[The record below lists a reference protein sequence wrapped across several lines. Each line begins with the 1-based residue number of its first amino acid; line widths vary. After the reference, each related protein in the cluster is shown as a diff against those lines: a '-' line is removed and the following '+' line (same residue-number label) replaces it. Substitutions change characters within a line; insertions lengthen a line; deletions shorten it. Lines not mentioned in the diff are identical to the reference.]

1 MTFDLFENQ
10 ELPPLGKEHLAPGAV
25 LLRAFAYADAALILE
40 QMALISARSPF
51 RHMTTPGGY
60 DMSVAMT
67 NCGNYGWVTDRR
79 GYRYTDRDPIT
90 QNCWPEMPNTFYQLA
105 INAAREGGFD
115 QFQPDVC
122 LINRYAVGAK
132 MSLHQDK
139 DETDFAQP
147 IVSLSFG
154 LPAIFQFGGM
164 LRSDTLKKVLLT
176 HGDVVV
182 WGGDSRLVYHGILP
196 IKDGDHRLTGP
207 YRINMTFRKSG

>member
-1 MTFDLFENQ
+1 MTFDLFDHQ
-10 ELPPLGKEHLAPGAV
+10 ELPPLDKEHLAPGAV
-25 LLRAFAYADAALILE
+25 LLRGFAYADAALILE
-40 QMALISARSPF
+40 ETSLISASSPF

-67 NCGNYGWVTDRR
+67 NCGNYGWITDRR
-79 GYRYTDRDPIT
+79 GYRYTDLDPLS
-90 QNCWPEMPNTFYQLA
+90 QHRWPEMPTVFYQLA
-105 INAAREGGFD
+105 INAAREGGFNH
-115 QFQPDVC
+115 FRPDVC

-139 DETDFAQP
+139 DETDFTQP

-164 LRSDTLKKVLLT
+164 VRSDTPKKVLLT

-196 IKDGDHRLTGP
+196 VKDGYHRLTGP